1 MEEVEAINYQYI
13 IRCKD
18 PPAKKTL
25 FMNNVNSYFGC
36 TLLKKVLSLYKE
48 DENLFYE
55 VFGTIGKHEE
65 LREDLRHINVLDSED
80 DGFMDEVI
88 ECDIIIFDIGI
99 GQELAG
105 ARKFFKHFEQQLEAS
120 NVEKKKQ
127 VILLSTI
134 MTWAQTESS
143 QVLSD
148 SSYRKRKPHPCYT
161 NHFSLER
168 DFINLSR
175 KFQENVSSVVIC
187 PGIVYG
193 GKQDVLHFIYKKS
206 YFNSFDIEIF
216 SPGTN
221 YLPLIYIEDYS
232 KIVID
237 VIRNPP
243 DSNTPYI
250 LAVQP
255 EPLKATKIVSS
266 LVEAVGGPEM
276 RVKICSR
283 EEIFLM
289 DEELMTV
296 SMNN

>member
-1 MEEVEAINYQYI
+1 MEEVEAKNYQYI

-25 FMNNVNSYFGC
+25 FMNNVNSYLGC
-36 TLLKKVLSLYKE
+36 NLLKKILSSYKE

-55 VFGTIGKHEE
+55 VFGTLSKLEKLCPE
-65 LREDLRHINVLDSED
+65 LRFANVLDAED
-80 DGFMDEVI
+80 DSFMDKVI
-88 ECDIIIFDIGI
+88 ECDIIIFDIGA
-99 GQELAG
+99 GQELTA
-105 ARKFFKHFEQQLEAS
+105 ARKFLKYFEQQLETS
-120 NVEKKKQ
+120 RVGTKKQ

-134 MTWAQTESS
+134 MTWAQTESTR
-143 QVLSD
+143 VISD
-148 SSYRKRKPHPCYT
+148 SSYRKRKPHPCFT
-161 NHFSLER
+161 NHFALER

-175 KFQENVSSVVIC
+175 KYQETVSSVVIC
-187 PGIVYG
+187 PGIIYG
-193 GKQDVLHFIYKKS
+193 GEQDILHFVYKKS
-206 YFNSFDIEIF
+206 YFNSFHIEIF
-216 SPGTN
+216 APGTN
-221 YLPLIYIEDYS
+221 YLPLIYIEDFS

-243 DSNTPYI
+243 GSNTPYI

-255 EPLKATKIVSS
+255 KPLKATNIISS
-266 LVEAVGGPEM
+266 IAEAIGGQEM

-296 SMNN
+296 S